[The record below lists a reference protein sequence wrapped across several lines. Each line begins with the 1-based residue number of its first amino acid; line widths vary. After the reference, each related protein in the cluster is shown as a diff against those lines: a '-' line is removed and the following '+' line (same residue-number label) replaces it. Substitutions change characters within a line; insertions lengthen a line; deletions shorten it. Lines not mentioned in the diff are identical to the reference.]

1 MTVDAGTLAWVGTG
15 SRTGLV
21 LWVVACVAGLP
32 ALTAL
37 VVWLR
42 LRAKE
47 RRMDARFWELQKSL
61 QTAGATPIDRGLYR
75 VEGRGARLELH
86 TNPLFRKDFTVRLAV
101 SSNTIH
107 EFELRRGRP
116 VPPEFAAFAPL
127 LERWETAGKMFTECY
142 AAGVTSETDLSGDLR
157 KLIDL
162 AKVPLARE
170 YRGGTFTIR
179 EGFEK
184 DVPQWHWRHDLR
196 PKLPPNV
203 RRCCVSYWVDGPL
216 LNPPLARLLFAIAG
230 ESRKMILTDTEDLRF
245 LEAAYPRRDLACWG
259 AIVELMRPDL
269 LVAADLHTD
278 GSFFGGMLA
287 GRDVP
292 DGFEVEGMPARL
304 FHEAALKVFRK
315 CDFYAR
321 RLLDDEA
328 SWWSGEIE
336 ILSAYEIDVRG
347 ALSKLAGEMGA
358 QVMEIDRRFH
368 KRLVKPLE
376 W

>member
-1 MTVDAGTLAWVGTG
+1 MLALVGAG
-15 SRTGLV
+15 SRTVLV
-21 LWVVACVAGLP
+21 LLVVAFVVGLP

-47 RRMDARFWELQKSL
+47 RRMDPHFWEIQGSL
-61 QTAGATPIDRGLYR
+61 QAAGANPIDRGMY
-75 VEGRGARLELH
+75 VVDGRGARLELH
-86 TNPLFRKDFTVRLAV
+86 TNPLFMRDFTVRLAV

-107 EFELRRGRP
+107 EFELRRGKP
-116 VPPEFAAFAPL
+116 VPKEFEAFAPL
-127 LERWETAGKMFTECY
+127 LSRWETAGKMFTECY
-142 AAGVTSETDLSGDLR
+142 AAGVTSETDLSQDLK
-157 KLIDL
+157 KLVELSKI
-162 AKVPLARE
+162 PLARE

-203 RRCCVSYWVDGPL
+203 RRWCVSYWTDTPL
-216 LNPPLARLLFAIAG
+216 LSPPLARLLFAISG
-230 ESRKMILTDTEDLRF
+230 ESKKLVLTDTEDLRF

-259 AIVELMRPDL
+259 AIVELMNPDL

-278 GSFFGGMLA
+278 GGFFGGMLA
-287 GRDVP
+287 ARDIP
-292 DGFEVEGMPARL
+292 DGFEVEGMPRRL
-304 FHEAALKVFRK
+304 FHEAALRVFRK

-328 SWWSGEIE
+328 SWWSGEYE

-347 ALSKLAGEMGA
+347 PLAKIAGELGA